1 MPKSNVEL
9 LKNLLDYTSL
19 KQKVISKN
27 IANSGTLGYKR
38 KDIEFKDFLE
48 GDLNS
53 SVRVT
58 NSKHLSMNEI
68 EKPNQSKFEIIDDK
82 AAQSSS
88 GVNNVD
94 LDKEMA
100 EMAENTIMFKFAARK
115 LNGHYRTMQKVI
127 KGGGV

>member
-1 MPKSNVEL
+1 MSKSNVEL

-27 IANSGTLGYKR
+27 IANSETLGYRR
-38 KDIEFKDFLE
+38 KDIQFKDFLE
-48 GDLNS
+48 DNS
-53 SVRVT
+53 TSSIRQT
-58 NSKHLSMNEI
+58 NSKHISMNEI
-68 EKPNQSKFEIIDDK
+68 EKPLESKIKIIDDK
-82 AAQSSS
+82 NAAKTT

-115 LNGHYRTMQKVI
+115 LNGYYRTMQKVI
-127 KGGGV
+127 KGGGA

>member
-27 IANSGTLGYKR
+27 IANSETLGYRR
-38 KDIEFKDFLE
+38 KDIQFKDFLE
-48 GDLNS
+48 DS
-53 SVRVT
+53 STSSIRQT
-58 NSKHLSMNEI
+58 NSKHISMNEI
-68 EKPNQSKFEIIDDK
+68 EKPLESKIKIIDDK
-82 AAQSSS
+82 NAAKTT

-115 LNGHYRTMQKVI
+115 LNGYYRTMQKVI
-127 KGGGV
+127 KGGGA